1 MFRFAV
7 RCCCKVGKVRKV
19 RSGCDGRTDESSP
32 LFSADH
38 RDEGRS
44 IVPVFPL
51 ASSRTMVR
59 QFRTLR
65 YLLLRK
71 QGQRGGGP
79 LLSSSLSL
87 SSRNTHP
94 QTVRLM
100 LLHRVLCTTVSK

>member
-1 MFRFAV
+1 M
-7 RCCCKVGKVRKV
+7 

-32 LFSADH
+32 LFSDH

-51 ASSRTMVR
+51 ASSRTMER

-71 QGQRGGGP
+71 QGQRGGSLFFP
-79 LLSSSLSL
+79 LLSL

-100 LLHRVLCTTVSK
+100 LLNRVLCTTVSK

>member
-1 MFRFAV
+1 MI
-7 RCCCKVGKVRKV
+7 K
-19 RSGCDGRTDESSP
+19 GRTDESSP
-32 LFSADH
+32 LFSDH

-51 ASSRTMVR
+51 ASSRTMER

-87 SSRNTHP
+87 FSKHSSSNSSLDAT
-94 QTVRLM
+94 Q
-100 LLHRVLCTTVSK
+100 